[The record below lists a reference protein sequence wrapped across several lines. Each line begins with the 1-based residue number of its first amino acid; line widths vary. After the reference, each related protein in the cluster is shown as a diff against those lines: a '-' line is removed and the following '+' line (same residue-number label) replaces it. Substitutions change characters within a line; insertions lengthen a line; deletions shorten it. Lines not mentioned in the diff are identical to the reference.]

1 MLGRYIYVYYKN
13 NNLFFS
19 FFSFFALVRYSFSF
33 GYLFSLFFFS
43 QSFYFFHSKNRIKR
57 TTRELKNVYI
67 ISARQNKKKKLTTT
81 QKWLFNSIQG
91 AFEWVNFVC
100 CFHLFFSAL
109 PICHSL
115 GVFRFECVNV
125 GEYVSVCMDTG
136 RFQYTLM
143 M

>member
-81 QKWLFNSIQG
+81 QKWLFKVRSSESILCV
-91 AFEWVNFVC
+91 AFISFSPLCRFAILWV
-100 CFHLFFSAL
+100 FFAS
-109 PICHSL
+109 
-115 GVFRFECVNV
+115 NV
-125 GEYVSVCMDTG
+125 LMWVSVWVFAWT
-136 RFQYTLM
+136 QAVSNTL
-143 M
+143 